1 MNLNLLAA
9 LSTLV
14 ATMAATFPTVSP
26 SIFEAAV
33 ADEDALEMRVARLRG
48 ELDGVIAPLLTRAR
62 EPASTDADS
71 VVGAA
76 VSVLASD
83 VLLRA
88 ETAAPDDALIERL
101 VSLNS
106 AVAADTTIPRRSE
119 ICNRLHTLI
128 GTLVLLKETK
138 VGPASPRPVCAGPSS
153 PAMTQRRP
161 PPPPPQEPRSPGY
174 DLL

>member
-1 MNLNLLAA
+1 ML
-9 LSTLV
+9 
-14 ATMAATFPTVSP
+14 TFPSVSP

-33 ADEDALEMRVARLRG
+33 ADGDSLEMRVARLRG

-88 ETAAPDDALIERL
+88 EAAAPDDTLIERL

-119 ICNRLHTLI
+119 ICNRLHMLI

-138 VGPASPRPVCAGPSS
+138 VSPTVAPASPRPVCAGPSS